1 MVKGYYN
8 HVCPHSHLAPVTG
21 SNCGVNKC
29 NFHLAPVTGSN
40 CGVKEC
46 IFHLARLNYIYS
58 VMGKILFKSILKIE
72 NKIVQKKYFENN
84 KIKYFTKVFSKYK
97 IK

>member
-1 MVKGYYN
+1 V
-8 HVCPHSHLAPVTG
+8 
-21 SNCGVNKC
+21 NCEMYFYRAYLTIDQNNTAETDGAVME
-29 NFHLAPVTGSN
+29 AVPASVADGA
-40 CGVKEC
+40 EP
-46 IFHLARLNYIYS
+46 

-72 NKIVQKKYFENN
+72 NKIVQKEYFENN

>member
-1 MVKGYYN
+1 MRK
-8 HVCPHSHLAPVTG
+8 
-21 SNCGVNKC
+21 
-29 NFHLAPVTGSN
+29 NF
-40 CGVKEC
+40 
-46 IFHLARLNYIYS
+46 IIRLIS
-58 VMGKILFKSILKIE
+58 VMGKILFKSIFKIE

>member
-1 MVKGYYN
+1 MIK
-8 HVCPHSHLAPVTG
+8 
-21 SNCGVNKC
+21 SN
-29 NFHLAPVTGSN
+29 
-40 CGVKEC
+40 E
-46 IFHLARLNYIYS
+46 IYA

>member
-1 MVKGYYN
+1 M
-8 HVCPHSHLAPVTG
+8 
-21 SNCGVNKC
+21 
-29 NFHLAPVTGSN
+29 
-40 CGVKEC
+40 
-46 IFHLARLNYIYS
+46 
-58 VMGKILFKSILKIE
+58 MGKILIKSIFNIE